1 MYIQSIPMISFLVC
15 RHADGKAFVESPWAI
30 FLRSDLGSAQS
41 ILTSLFSL
49 TIIIVRLR
57 EIIPSHGRKIQ
68 VSEIL
73 EFTQIDGYCNKFLW
87 WLVGWYAGSPL
98 VLGKS
103 PLGVGCSLWMCFNM
117 LFSDQMATWLRTW
130 LDQPW
135 DLGAPFV
142 QTKVSQTHIRVCVY
156 INKCKCIYMHIIIY
170 IIVNVCIYIYV

>member
-1 MYIQSIPMISFLVC
+1 MISPLPF
-15 RHADGKAFVESPWAI
+15 WAVVMPMARPSSS
-30 FLRSDLGSAQS
+30 LRGRSFWEATWDLGKVYWPHCSPS
-41 ILTSLFSL
+41 
-49 TIIIVRLR
+49 

-87 WLVGWYAGSPL
+87 WLVGWYVGSPL

-103 PLGVGCSLWMCFNM
+103 PLGVGCSWWMCFNM
-117 LFSDQMATWLRTW
+117 LSDQMATWLRTW

-142 QTKVSQTHIRVCVY
+142 QTKVSQTHIRVC
-156 INKCKCIYMHIIIY
+156 IY
-170 IIVNVCIYIYV
+170 IFI